1 MPTGKTKAEDHYA
14 IIKRVA
20 SEVTITFG
28 LKPALKVGRV
38 DWFQDVTYKEIWDI
52 ACARFNFSLSREPLL
67 NFDLIKYIV
76 LEGLASSSL
85 A

>member
-1 MPTGKTKAEDHYA
+1 MPIGKTKAEDHCA

-38 DWFQDVTYKEIWDI
+38 DWFQDVTYKEI
-52 ACARFNFSLSREPLL
+52 
-67 NFDLIKYIV
+67 
-76 LEGLASSSL
+76 
-85 A
+85 